1 MQGGPGSF
9 SFLTAGRILFGR
21 GQATT
26 APDHIAQFGTRVLLV
41 HGSMGGRSRVLS
53 RGLQANGCVV
63 QTIACAAEPSLPVLE
78 RAIPVARSFA
88 PDVVVAI
95 GGGSVIDLGKAIA
108 ALVPSDRAPVDHLEV
123 VGAGLPLEQAPLPF
137 VAMPTTAGTG
147 AEVTK
152 NSVIGVPDAKRKVSL
167 RDDRMIADLAI
178 VDPALTDNTPAHIT
192 LAVGLDALTQVIE
205 PYLCNR
211 ATPMTDALSRPAI
224 SVGLAALRTLMEQDE
239 DQAARDKMAWVSLCG
254 GLALANSGLGAV
266 HGLAGVIGG
275 MCAAPHGAIC
285 GRLLPH
291 VLAANAATVPPESV
305 VAARLAE
312 VLEEIA
318 RAFGADDADAGLVT
332 MQSWCTRN
340 GLPTLTGLGVSPQD
354 YADIAENT
362 LVSSSMQANPVALT
376 SDQLVQVLRAAA

>member
-21 GQATT
+21 GQVAA

-41 HGSMGGRSRVLS
+41 HGSMAGRSSDLS
-53 RGLQANGCVV
+53 RGLQAKGCVV
-63 QTIACAAEPSLPVLE
+63 QTIACSGEPSLPVLE

-152 NSVIGVPDAKRKVSL
+152 NAVIGVPDAKRKVSL

-239 DQAARDKMAWVSLCG
+239 DQAARDQMAWVSLCG

-291 VLAANAATVPPESV
+291 VLAANAATVPPDSV